1 VDNQLIQSP
10 PERQKLLMIA
20 TALLIAVAIAMTLIY
35 WHQNSDPDT
44 PYIQEVLSLEG
55 NTTNGHDIFQINCS
69 GCHALAIDGSVGPNL
84 QNIAK
89 RKSQTEIIKQV
100 VSGKTPPMPKFQPSP
115 QEMSDLLN
123 YLEQLN

>member
-20 TALLIAVAIAMTLIY
+20 TALLIAAAIAITVIY

-55 NTTNGHDIFQINCS
+55 NTINGHDIFQINCS
-69 GCHALAIDGSVGPNL
+69 GCHASQIDGSVGPSL

-89 RKSQTEIIKQV
+89 RKSKTEIIKQV
-100 VSGKTPPMPKFQPSP
+100 ISGKTPPMPKFQPSP
-115 QEMSDLLN
+115 QEMANLLD